1 MLSDDEKK
9 KLVHRLSRVNG
20 QVDAVRRMVD
30 EDAYCVDILM
40 QISAAT
46 GALNRV
52 GELVLEQH
60 LKRCVRD
67 AMENGDSA
75 DRDTKLEEIMSI
87 FRKYG
92 K

>member
-52 GELVLEQH
+52 GELVLKQH

-75 DRDTKLEEIMSI
+75 DRDTKLEEVMSI